1 MSVEARAGRRER
13 SVRRIG
19 ESMVLMVGVCS
30 ATEQCRECLIAKER
44 MVDRVVDSE
53 SNTTF

>member
-1 MSVEARAGRRER
+1 MGRRER
-13 SVRRIG
+13 IVREIG

-30 ATEQCRECLIAKER
+30 AMEQKTECFLAKER

-53 SNTTF
+53 SNTMF